1 MYCYSNSIGKQGIR
15 KRVLFRTR
23 NFMKEIFD
31 IDFVIPWVDGS
42 DPEWIAEFNKYA
54 PKEKRRE
61 TDASE
66 QRYRDYGLLRYW
78 FRGVEKFAPWV
89 RTVHFV
95 TCGQKPDWLNL
106 DAPKLHWVKHSDYI
120 PQEYLPV
127 FSSHPI
133 ELMMHKIPG
142 LAEQIVYFNDDLF
155 LTSTVRK
162 NFFFKNGLPRDS
174 AVMEVKSSGEL
185 PMLGINFNNLNL
197 INAQFIKH
205 SVIRKN
211 FFKWFSL
218 RYGRHL
224 WKNVSLL
231 PWPKFCGFLNPHM
244 PQPFTKS
251 CIEEVWK
258 RCGERLDE
266 TMTHRFRSP
275 FDVNQWLF
283 RHWAL
288 CEGKFAPIHPTKG
301 RQCFDLTD
309 GDTEK
314 IANCIKSH
322 TYKEI
327 VINDSEIEDFD
338 IAMEKIKNA
347 FELILPEKSTFEI

>member
-1 MYCYSNSIGKQGIR
+1 MFGNVCFSG
-15 KRVLFRTR
+15 R
-23 NFMKEIFD
+23 NFFMKKHND
-31 IDFVIPWVDGS
+31 IDFVIPWVDGN

-54 PKEKRRE
+54 PKENRRE

-106 DAPKLHWVKHSDYI
+106 DNPKLHWVKHSDYI

-127 FSSHPI
+127 FSANPI
-133 ELMMHKIPG
+133 ELYMHTIPG
-142 LAEQIVYFNDDLF
+142 LAEQFVYFNDDFF
-155 LTSTVRK
+155 LTAPVGQD
-162 NFFFKNGLPRDS
+162 FFFRNGLPRDS

-185 PMLGINFNNLNL
+185 PMLGINFNNLNI
-197 INAQFIKH
+197 INAYFSKR
-205 SVIRKN
+205 SVMRKN
-211 FFKWFSL
+211 FFKWLSP

-224 WKNVSLL
+224 WKNISLL
-231 PWPKFCGFLNPHM
+231 PWPKFCGFMNPHM
-244 PQPFTKS
+244 PQPFTRS
-251 CIEEVWK
+251 CIEEVWNSCPEK
-258 RCGERLDE
+258 LEE

-288 CEGKFAPIHPTKG
+288 CSGTFAPVHPAKG
-301 RQCFDLTD
+301 RRCFDLTD
-309 GDTEK
+309 GNAAE
-314 IANCIKSH
+314 IADCIRSQ

-327 VINDSEIEDFD
+327 VINDSELNDFD
-338 IAMEKIKNA
+338 TAMGKIRDA
-347 FELILPEKSTFEI
+347 FEEILPDKSLFEK